1 MTGRFDA
8 LVAWV
13 WQPVKWRICPQ
24 KWDFQGRWI
33 LLPLRF
39 EAFRYELHQVLDW
52 ILKHQLLA
60 SRRCNTCRG
69 LPSWTNGN
77 CLDYCIRW
85 TLETLLRFYFRKH
98 STACDGVFDHWCFH
112 RWCILACRQILYVH
126 RRPVVLPRTD
136 ALGISVCFC
145 WAFRGVYFCRNL
157 YTIHMIVI
165 SQKNLV
171 KYYGVPICDRV
182 SSSWVALLRF
192 CVRCLLDEML
202 MHFDHV
208 PSWDFRGPCEWWN
221 NSYYGTLEKNPT
233 RPFWVCAITLPLWIR
248 T

>member
-165 SQKNLV
+165 SQKKSGKILRRSYLRQSVIQLGCPVEILCSVLV
-171 KYYGVPICDRV
+171 GRNAYAFWSRTVMGFPG
-182 SSSWVALLRF
+182 S
-192 CVRCLLDEML
+192 VRM
-202 MHFDHV
+202 M
-208 PSWDFRGPCEWWN
+208 
-221 NSYYGTLEKNPT
+221 K
-233 RPFWVCAITLPLWIR
+233 
-248 T
+248 